1 MHVIN
6 MHEAK
11 TNLSR
16 LIEEAI
22 TDGVG
27 FIIAKAGKPLV
38 TVEPIKEEKR
48 KIVYGLMKGKI
59 KISDDFD
66 APCDEINNMFYGDY
80 K

>member
-16 LIEEAI
+16 LIEDAI

-38 TVEPIKEEKR
+38 TVEPIKKEKH

-66 APCDEINNMFYGDY
+66 APCDEINNMFYGDH